1 MPDLLLEF
9 DEFESL
15 AASILRE
22 GQNLRFRARGASM
35 HPFIQDGD
43 LIEVQ
48 PIGADPIHRGDV
60 VFCRLPDNRLV
71 VHRVIQVGQSGL
83 LIQGDAL
90 PHPDG
95 HVPVENVHGRVALIL
110 HRGKPLRLNS
120 TGMIMLARG
129 WHLLT
134 ILRQVPARLSSRV
147 RRAFFSQ
154 KQSPR

>member
-48 PIGADPIHRGDV
+48 PIGADPIRRGDV

-95 HVPVENVHGRVALIL
+95 HVPAENVLGRVNIIQ
-110 HRGKPLRLNS
+110 RQGKFICLNS
-120 TGMIMLARG
+120 CQMK
-129 WHLLT
+129 LLT
-134 ILRQVPARLSSRV
+134 NGWCCLAQLRRFPARVSRRM
-147 RRAFFSQ
+147 RRLLNS
-154 KQSPR
+154 